1 MTPTNLAELAKN
13 GDPQAIA
20 ALLDRL
26 LAHPETGVK
35 ADWQGKQLNLRFF
48 SATEVDPLQTIAF
61 LEENLQ
67 VLQIES
73 VETVRVFGYREGE
86 PTPVW
91 SQSVNWQSEAV
102 SAAISAALPPAA
114 PRSIAHSLPPSLPD
128 PQIDRFIVCG
138 LGDLGQYCVL
148 NLKRFAL
155 REFEI
160 RVTAIDKQMRDEWEV
175 TDLLNLLTEEP
186 VIGDCR
192 NNEVLLQAG
201 IEQCRAIL
209 LVTSNES
216 VNIEAAIAAR
226 RLNPNVRLIVRSSRQ
241 SLNQLLKQ
249 QLGDFVA
256 FDPTELP
263 AASFALAGLQAGIL
277 GYFDIGGVRL
287 QVVEQQVQPKDHRFE
302 GAYAS
307 TLHKK
312 SYRLLSYQSASGQL
326 PSRAFYQWQTDTQIQ
341 PSDTIAYI
349 EVVGQSGRSSP
360 TDISTIETPWQQLL
374 VLIQEASQRSLRRN
388 VTQIWQ
394 WLNAQQVRQVIG
406 AGVLFATMLWLTSM
420 TLLWATVP
428 QIGWGKAAS
437 TAAILLLGGYG
448 DIFGGLSDPALQV
461 PPLVQLYCLVVT
473 IASLASVLGVL
484 GLITDSLLS
493 SRFDFLRKRPRLP
506 KQNHVVLV
514 GYGRVGQ
521 RVAALLKEFRQPVV
535 AITET
540 LEPTVSPTQIPLLV
554 GNPVTELAKVN
565 LANAKSVIVLTE
577 DQMLNLE
584 VALMARDAAQQIN
597 RDVQLVV
604 RTYDQRFSDNL
615 SNLLPDAKAL
625 AAYGLSAEAFAGAA
639 FGENIL
645 GLFRLNEQTILVTEY
660 TIAQGDSLVGQ
671 LLAQVSYGYGVVPIF
686 QQRASQQRA
695 SQQRASQHKTNQV
708 ESDPTD
714 SLMPPDDRRLQV
726 GDRLILLASING
738 LRRIEHQEAS
748 PPQRWRLAAQKPLN
762 QGAEQESSNIL
773 HRVSGCDLDRA
784 RAFTENLPG
793 TIDLLLYDYQAHRL
807 VEELQR
813 QLPQVSLVPL
823 PL

>member
-26 LAHPETGVK
+26 LANAEIEIK
-35 ADWQGKQLNLRFF
+35 ADWQGKLLNLRFF
-48 SATEVDPLQTIAF
+48 SSADVDLLQTIAF
-61 LEENLQ
+61 LEENLRA
-67 VLQIES
+67 LQIES
-73 VETVRVFGYREGE
+73 VQTVRAFGYREGD
-86 PTPVW
+86 PTPLW
-91 SQSVNWQSEAV
+91 SQAVDWQPANCQAVNC
-102 SAAISAALPPAA
+102 PPDPPDPSP
-114 PRSIAHSLPPSLPD
+114 PRSPSYSLPPSLPD

-160 RVTAIDKQMRDEWEV
+160 RVTAIDKRMRDEWEV
-175 TDLLNLLTEEP
+175 NDFLNLLTEDP

-192 NNEVLLQAG
+192 NDEVLLRAG

-249 QLGDFVA
+249 RLGDFVA

-287 QVVEQQVQPKDHRFE
+287 QVVEQQVQPKDYRFE

-341 PSDTIAYI
+341 PGDTIAYI
-349 EVVGQSGRSSP
+349 EVIGQSGRSTP

-374 VLIQEASQRSLRRN
+374 VLLQEASQRGLRRN
-388 VTQIWQ
+388 VSQIWQ
-394 WLNAQQVRQVIG
+394 WFNAQQVRQVIG
-406 AGVLFATMLWLTSM
+406 AGVLFATMLWLSSLV
-420 TLLWATVP
+420 LLWATVP
-428 QIGWGKAAS
+428 QIGLGKAAS
-437 TAAILLLGGYG
+437 TAVILLLGGYG
-448 DIFGGLSDPALQV
+448 DIFGGLSDPALSV
-461 PPLVQLYCLVVT
+461 PPGVQFYCLLVT

-506 KQNHVVLV
+506 KHNHVVLV

-540 LEPTVSPTQIPLLV
+540 LEPTALPTQIPLLV

-584 VALMARDAAQQIN
+584 VALMAREAAQQIN
-597 RDVQLVV
+597 RDIQLVV
-604 RTYDQRFSDNL
+604 RTYDQRFGDNL

-645 GLFRLNEQTILVTEY
+645 GLFRLNKQTILVTEY
-660 TIAQGDSLVGQ
+660 TIAQEDTLVGQ
-671 LLAQVSYGYGVVPIF
+671 LLAQVAYGYGVVPIF

-695 SQQRASQHKTNQV
+695 SQQRAYPV
-708 ESDPTD
+708 EQGDPTD
-714 SLMPPDDRRLQV
+714 SLMPADDRRLQV

-738 LRRIEHQEAS
+738 LRRIEHQEIS
-748 PPQRWRLAAQKPLN
+748 PPQRWRLEAQKPLN

-773 HRVSGCDLDRA
+773 YRISGCDLDRA

-793 TIDLLLYDYQAHRL
+793 AIDLLLYDYQAHRL
-807 VEELQR
+807 MEELQR

-823 PL
+823 P